1 MDFHNDLESDS
12 GVTAWDMDE
21 LYDKVA
27 DIIIDFEDERKLTA
41 NKFEKIIMRLDDMTH
56 AINCCRQT
64 QISEEEINDYLAKQ
78 AIHRDRGFMAS
89 VAIGLSV
96 GILISALLFT
106 KNTKT

>member
-1 MDFHNDLESDS
+1 MDVHNDLESDS

-56 AINCCRQT
+56 AINCYRQM
-64 QISEEEINDYLAKQ
+64 QVSEEEINNYLAKQ
-78 AIHRDRGFMAS
+78 SIYRSRNLLAS
-89 VAIGLSV
+89 VAIGLCV
-96 GILISALLFT
+96 GTLASTLFFT
-106 KNTKT
+106 KKY